1 MSGALWFRG
10 ASALRWL
17 MLAPLIW
24 LALMPARAAAETV
37 IVTDVAGRQVSV
49 TVPVRRVILGEG
61 RQIHVTAALDR
72 DDPFGRI
79 VGWGEDF
86 EKSDPDT
93 HAAYVTRFPQAKA
106 LPRFGSPNS
115 GAFDIEKAISLQPD
129 LVVLGAETQRPAGE
143 IRLVERMAAAGIPV
157 VYVDFRHAP
166 SRNTEPSLRLLGQL
180 FGRSEV
186 AEALIA
192 FRAAET
198 ARVTERL
205 AAAGQLARPLVMLDR
220 IPGYSDE
227 CCLTFGNENFGALV
241 AAAGGTNLGSELL
254 PGTFGTLNPETI
266 IVRDPDVVIVTGG
279 NWEALA
285 PNGAWVGLGPGA
297 DLRKA
302 QLKLAA
308 LAARPAFRSTKA
320 VRAGRV
326 HAIWHQFYTS
336 PYQFVALQRIASWL
350 HPELFADLDAEDTL
364 RRLHERFLPIAYR
377 PGYWID
383 LQR

>member
-1 MSGALWFRG
+1 MSGVRSRGMSAVRWFALV
-10 ASALRWL
+10 LL
-17 MLAPLIW
+17 TW
-24 LALMPARAAAETV
+24 LALAPAHAVAEAVT
-37 IVTDVAGRQVSV
+37 VTDVAGRQVSV

-61 RQIHVTAALDR
+61 RQIHVVAALDR

-93 HAAYVTRFPQAKA
+93 HAAYVARFLQAAA
-106 LPRFGSPNS
+106 LPRFGSPNN

-129 LVVLGAETQRPAGE
+129 LVVLGAETQRPAQE
-143 IRLVERMAAAGIPV
+143 IQLVERLAAAGIPV

-166 SRNTEPSLRLLGQL
+166 SRNTEPSLRLLGQV
-180 FGRSEV
+180 FGRTEV

-192 FRAAET
+192 FRAAEI

-205 AAAGQLARPLVMLDR
+205 ATAGPLAKPLVMLDR

-227 CCLTFGNENFGALV
+227 CCLSFGNENFGAMV
-241 AAAGGTNLGSELL
+241 AAAGGVNLGSELL
-254 PGTFGTLNPETI
+254 PGTFGTINPETI

-297 DLRKA
+297 DLGKA
-302 QLKLAA
+302 QAKLAA

-320 VRAGRV
+320 VGTGRV

-336 PYQFVALQRIASWL
+336 PYQFVALQRIAGWL

-377 PGYWID
+377 SGYWID

>member
-1 MSGALWFRG
+1 MGGQRSSC
-10 ASALRWL
+10 ASSLRWFA
-17 MLAPLIW
+17 LALLTW
-24 LALMPARAAAETV
+24 LALMPAGALAETV
-37 IVTDVAGRQVSV
+37 TVTDVAGRQVSV

-61 RQIHVTAALDR
+61 RQVHVTAALDR
-72 DDPFGRI
+72 DDPFARI

-93 HAAYVTRFPQAKA
+93 YAAYVARFPQAAA
-106 LPRFGSPNS
+106 LPRFGSPS
-115 GAFDIEKAISLQPD
+115 RGAFDIEKAISLQPD
-129 LVVLGAETQRPAGE
+129 LVVLGAEMQRPAEE
-143 IRLVERMAAAGIPV
+143 IRLVERLAALGIPV
-157 VYVDFRHAP
+157 VYVDFQHAP

-180 FGRSEV
+180 FGQSEV

-192 FRAAET
+192 FRAKEI

-205 AAAGQLARPLVMLDR
+205 AAAGPLIRPLVMLDR

-227 CCLTFGNENFGALV
+227 CCLTFGNENFGAMV
-241 AAAGGTNLGSELL
+241 AAAGGINLGSELL
-254 PGTFGTLNPETI
+254 AGTFGTINPETI

-285 PNGAWVGLGPGA
+285 PSGAWVGLGPGA

-302 QLKLAA
+302 QEKLAA
-308 LAARPAFRSTKA
+308 LAARPAFRATKA

-336 PYQFVALQRIASWL
+336 PYQFVALQRIARWL
-350 HPELFADLDAEDTL
+350 HPGLFADLDPEETL
-364 RRLHERFLPIAYR
+364 RQLHQRFLPIAYR

-383 LQR
+383 LRH

>member
-1 MSGALWFRG
+1 MSRAG
-10 ASALRWL
+10 ALRWL
-17 MLAPLIW
+17 MLALLSW
-24 LALMPARAAAETV
+24 LALMPARAVAETV
-37 IVTDVAGRQVSV
+37 TVTDVTGRQVSV

-72 DDPFGRI
+72 ADPFGRI

-93 HAAYVTRFPQAKA
+93 HAVYVAHFPQARA

-115 GAFDIEKAISLQPD
+115 GGFDIEKAISLQPD

-143 IRLVERMAAAGIPV
+143 IRLVERLAAAGIPV

-192 FRAAET
+192 FRATEI

-205 AAAGQLARPLVMLDR
+205 AAAGQLTRPLVMLDR
-220 IPGYSDE
+220 IPGYTDE
-227 CCLTFGNENFGALV
+227 CCLSFGNENFGALV
-241 AAAGGTNLGSELL
+241 ATAGGVNLGSELL

-266 IVRDPDVVIVTGG
+266 VTRDPDVVIVTGG

-297 DLRKA
+297 DLRRA
-302 QLKLAA
+302 QAKLVA
-308 LAARPAFRSTKA
+308 LATRPAFQSTKA

-336 PYQFVALQRIASWL
+336 PYQFVALQRIAGWL

-364 RRLHERFLPIAYR
+364 RRLHERFLPIVYR
-377 PGYWID
+377 SGYWID

>member
-1 MSGALWFRG
+1 MSGVRSCGMAQSFALVLV
-10 ASALRWL
+10 A
-17 MLAPLIW
+17 W
-24 LALMPARAAAETV
+24 LALAPARAVAETV
-37 IVTDVAGRQVSV
+37 TVTDVAGRQV
-49 TVPVRRVILGEG
+49 TVAAPVRRVILGEG
-61 RQIHVTAALDR
+61 RQIHVVAALDR

-93 HAAYVTRFPQAKA
+93 HAAYVARFPQAKA

-129 LVVLGAETQRPAGE
+129 LVVLGAETQRPAAE
-143 IRLVERMAAAGIPV
+143 IRLVERLAAAGIPV

-166 SRNTEPSLRLLGQL
+166 SRNTEPSLRVLGHV
-180 FGRSEV
+180 FGKSEV

-192 FRAAET
+192 FRAAEI

-205 AAAGQLARPLVMLDR
+205 VAAGPFTKPLVMLDR

-227 CCLTFGNENFGALV
+227 CCLTFGNENFGAMV
-241 AAAGGTNLGSELL
+241 AMAGGINLGSELL
-254 PGTFGTLNPETI
+254 PGTFGTINPETI

-302 QLKLAA
+302 QAKLAA
-308 LAARPAFRSTKA
+308 LAMRPAFQSAKA
-320 VRAGRV
+320 VRSGRM

-336 PYQFVALQRIASWL
+336 PYQFVALQRIAGWL

-364 RRLHERFLPIAYR
+364 RRLHERFLPIAYQS
-377 PGYWID
+377 GYWID

>member
-1 MSGALWFRG
+1 MGGERSSRM
-10 ASALRWL
+10 SALRWFA
-17 MLAPLIW
+17 LALLTW
-24 LALMPARAAAETV
+24 LALMPAVTVAEAVT
-37 IVTDVAGRQVSV
+37 VTDVAGRQVSI
-49 TVPVRRVILGEG
+49 TVPVRRVVLGEG

-93 HAAYVTRFPQAKA
+93 YAAYVARFPQAAA
-106 LPRFGSPNS
+106 LPRFGSPGR

-129 LVVLGAETQRPAGE
+129 LVVLGAEMQRPAEE
-143 IRLVERMAAAGIPV
+143 IRLVERLAALGIPV

-166 SRNTEPSLRLLGQL
+166 SRNTEPSLRLLGRL
-180 FGRSEV
+180 FGKSEV

-192 FRAAET
+192 FRAAEI
-198 ARVTERL
+198 ARVTQRL
-205 AAAGQLARPLVMLDR
+205 AAAGPLARPLVMLDR
-220 IPGYSDE
+220 IPGYTDE
-227 CCLTFGNENFGALV
+227 CCLSFGNENFGAMV
-241 AAAGGTNLGSELL
+241 AAAGGINLGSELL
-254 PGTFGTLNPETI
+254 AGTFGTINPETI
-266 IVRDPDVVIVTGG
+266 IVRDPNVVIVTGG

-297 DLRKA
+297 DLGKA
-302 QLKLAA
+302 QAKLAA
-308 LAARPAFRSTKA
+308 LAMRPAFRSTKA
-320 VRAGRV
+320 VKAGHV

-336 PYQFVALQRIASWL
+336 PYQFVALQRIARWL
-350 HPELFADLDAEDTL
+350 HPELFADLDPEETL
-364 RRLHERFLPIAYR
+364 RQLHERFLPIAYR

>member
-1 MSGALWFRG
+1 MRWAGLSAVT
-10 ASALRWL
+10 ALRWL
-17 MLAPLIW
+17 ALLLLTW
-24 LALMPARAAAETV
+24 LALMPARAVAEIVT
-37 IVTDVAGRQVSV
+37 VTDVAGRQVSV

-93 HAAYVTRFPQAKA
+93 YAAYVARFPQEAA
-106 LPRFGSPNS
+106 LPRFGSPGR

-129 LVVLGAETQRPAGE
+129 LVVLGAEMQRPAEE
-143 IRLVERMAAAGIPV
+143 IRLVERLAALGIPV

-180 FGRSEV
+180 FGKSEV

-192 FRAAET
+192 FRAAEI

-205 AAAGQLARPLVMLDR
+205 AAAGPLAKPLVMLDR

-227 CCLTFGNENFGALV
+227 CCLTFGNENFGAMV
-241 AAAGGTNLGSELL
+241 AAAGGINLGSELL
-254 PGTFGTLNPETI
+254 PGTFGTINPETI

-285 PNGAWVGLGPGA
+285 PSGAWVGLGPGA

-302 QLKLAA
+302 QEKLAA
-308 LAARPAFRSTKA
+308 LAARPAFRATKA

-336 PYQFVALQRIASWL
+336 PYQFVALQRIARWL
-350 HPELFADLDAEDTL
+350 HPGLFADLDPDDTL
-364 RRLHERFLPIAYR
+364 RRLHARFLPIAYR

-383 LQR
+383 IER

>member
-1 MSGALWFRG
+1 
-10 ASALRWL
+10 
-17 MLAPLIW
+17 
-24 LALMPARAAAETV
+24 MPALAVADTV
-37 IVTDVAGRQVSV
+37 TVTDVTGRQVEV
-49 TVPVRRVILGEG
+49 AVPVRRVILGEG
-61 RQIHVTAALDR
+61 RQIHLAAALDR

-93 HAAYVTRFPQAKA
+93 HAAYLARFPRAAA

-143 IRLVERMAAAGIPV
+143 IRLVERLAEAGIPV

-166 SRNTEPSLRLLGQL
+166 SRNIEPSLRLLGQV
-180 FGRSEV
+180 FGRTQV

-192 FRAAET
+192 FRVAEI

-205 AAAGQLARPLVMLDR
+205 AAAGPLAKPLVMLDR

-227 CCLTFGNENFGALV
+227 CCLSFGNENFGAMV
-241 AAAGGTNLGSELL
+241 AAAGGVNLGSELL
-254 PGTFGTLNPETI
+254 PGTFGTINPETI

-302 QLKLAA
+302 QAKLAA

-320 VRAGRV
+320 VRAGRI

-336 PYQFVALQRIASWL
+336 PYQFVALQQIARWL
-350 HPELFADLDAEDTL
+350 HPELFADLDAEETL

-383 LQR
+383 IAR

>member
-1 MSGALWFRG
+1 MSWLRPGRVSL
-10 ASALRWL
+10 LRWCAIAL
-17 MLAPLIW
+17 LAW
-24 LALMPARAAAETV
+24 FALKPAHTAAETV
-37 IVTDVAGRQVSV
+37 TVTDVAGRQVSV

-61 RQIHVTAALDR
+61 RQIHVAAALDR

-93 HAAYVTRFPQAKA
+93 HAAYVTRFPRAAA

-143 IRLVERMAAAGIPV
+143 IRLVERLAAAGIPV
-157 VYVDFRHAP
+157 IYVDFRHAP

-180 FGRSEV
+180 FGKSEV

-192 FRAAET
+192 FRATET
-198 ARVTERL
+198 ARVTQRL
-205 AAAGQLARPLVMLDR
+205 AAAGPLARPLVMLDR
-220 IPGYSDE
+220 IPGYTDE
-227 CCLTFGNENFGALV
+227 CCLSFGNENFGAMV
-241 AAAGGTNLGSELL
+241 AAAGGVNLGSELL
-254 PGTFGTLNPETI
+254 PGTFGTINPETI

-297 DLRKA
+297 DLSKA
-302 QLKLAA
+302 QAKLAA

-320 VRAGRV
+320 VRTGRV

-336 PYQFVALQRIASWL
+336 PYQFVALQRIARWL
-350 HPELFADLDAEDTL
+350 HPDLFADLDPDDTL

-383 LQR
+383 IER